1 MKRLK
6 KNENGL
12 YLFDVRPDVVET
24 GQAARSANRMVTSR
38 CGSSPASAEKPTMAM
53 ERSHRMYVGKVGV
66 ATTGKGVEWDL
77 SPDENDAHA
86 PGSMPG
92 LVEWNNPCYIHA
104 SRTAEEAPSN
114 RRAVCPEESIAAD
127 LGVPARKTELDSH
140 EMCIGKAQAWTVA
153 ICALMGCRDEVGI
166 SASLELMGNVVLRME
181 RSEMGQ
187 TFVQFDEAIREKR
200 AAFPGIFSPSGE
212 RNCREIVP
220 KRD

>member
-1 MKRLK
+1 
-6 KNENGL
+6 
-12 YLFDVRPDVVET
+12 
-24 GQAARSANRMVTSR
+24 
-38 CGSSPASAEKPTMAM
+38 M

-66 ATTGKGVEWDL
+66 AVLSKGVEWDL
-77 SPDENDAHA
+77 SPDEYDVHA

-104 SRTAEEAPSN
+104 PRPAEEAPSD
-114 RRAVCPEESIAAD
+114 RSAFCPEGSVAAD
-127 LGVPARKTELDSH
+127 LGFPTQKSELDSH

-153 ICALMGCRDEVGI
+153 ICALMGCRDEGGI
-166 SASLELMGNVVLRME
+166 SASLELMGSVVLKME
-181 RSEMGQ
+181 RSELGQ

-220 KRD
+220 KRNYSTAVD